1 MVKSIRTKFWKALTL
16 NEDFYSNIPDNAA
29 HLQFSRAIVLLAALS
44 YSIGSVII
52 LAMNRE
58 TPLTLAIGFGIGI
71 ALIVSSYYFWA
82 FTIGKLLQWTT
93 SFESSSYRELLNL
106 IGFSYAPQLF
116 ALFTLIPL
124 LGRPIELLLNAWSL
138 FAIITALRHKLNINL
153 PKAFLVCLPGWLLSN
168 IGIGTIQV
176 LQ

>member
-1 MVKSIRTKFWKALTL
+1 MVRSIRTKFWKALTL

-29 HLQFSRAIVLLAALS
+29 HRQFSRLIVLLAALS

-58 TPLTLAIGFGIGI
+58 APITLAISFVIGM
-71 ALIVSSYYFWA
+71 ALIVGSYYFWA

-93 SFESSSYRELLNL
+93 SDLPSHRGLLNL

-138 FAIITALRHKLNINL
+138 FAIITALRHKLNIKL
-153 PKAFLVCLPGWLLSN
+153 LKAFLVCLPGWLLSN
-168 IGIGTIQV
+168 IGIGTTQI